1 MVTSEGMLVEIVLAP
16 SADELAAHLEYL
28 AAVDREA
35 KGRCVWL
42 ALEGGE
48 PEALAA
54 SA

>member
-1 MVTSEGMLVEIVLAP
+1 VRVLAP

-35 KGRCVWL
+35 KGRCVWF
-42 ALEGGE
+42 ALEVDE
-48 PEALAA
+48 REALAA